1 MRRCIRVCTSRGAPK
16 AAATADVSHLVE
28 QRLVQSLGV
37 FIDTLVICSAMAF
50 VILFDRSCTFRTRE
64 AREEAVAPT
73 VFSWPTQVGTT
84 PELMFRVRLDP
95 GAATT
100 VRVIA
105 SRNEAADGSK
115 EVEFEM

>member
-1 MRRCIRVCTSRGAPK
+1 MESGRETTGYVIDGPLGRYQKTRVPQ
-16 AAATADVSHLVE
+16 LVWVLVWDARW
-28 QRLVQSLGV
+28 RLEVGSLLPPSSG
-37 FIDTLVICSAMAF
+37 
-50 VILFDRSCTFRTRE
+50 
-64 AREEAVAPT
+64 P
-73 VFSWPTQVGTT
+73 T

-95 GAATT
+95 GAATN

>member
-1 MRRCIRVCTSRGAPK
+1 
-16 AAATADVSHLVE
+16 
-28 QRLVQSLGV
+28 
-37 FIDTLVICSAMAF
+37 
-50 VILFDRSCTFRTRE
+50 
-64 AREEAVAPT
+64 
-73 VFSWPTQVGTT
+73 
-84 PELMFRVRLDP
+84 MFRARLDP

>member
-1 MRRCIRVCTSRGAPK
+1 MGGYASASARPAP
-16 AAATADVSHLVE
+16 
-28 QRLVQSLGV
+28 
-37 FIDTLVICSAMAF
+37 
-50 VILFDRSCTFRTRE
+50 
-64 AREEAVAPT
+64 
-73 VFSWPTQVGTT
+73 